1 MEDFKKWLVN
11 HRQLNSE
18 SARVYASRISSMLKN
33 LPGDT
38 LTQEVVKCYLDMP
51 EHGAA
56 RTAYK
61 SFRQFLLQEEGTKL
75 PVYTASKRQRGAVGI
90 PTSPVPEKVLD
101 AIIALEKA
109 GIRRKEASHMYWGHL
124 VHLPEKGVYE
134 MPVFGQ
140 AHTWLQ
146 LPGEAVETL
155 KSYAEPE
162 EGREMVTPL
171 IPASPG
177 SITPVNWRWLKQVLA
192 VRTRSRQ
199 MS

>member
-1 MEDFKKWLVN
+1 MDDFKNWLVN
-11 HRQLNSE
+11 HKQLNSE
-18 SARVYASRISSMLKN
+18 SARVYASRVSTMLKN

-38 LTQEVVKCYLDMP
+38 LTEEVVKCYLDMP
-51 EHGAA
+51 EHGPT

-75 PVYTASKRQRGAVGI
+75 PVYTASQRQRGAVGI
-90 PTSPVPEKVLD
+90 PASPVPAEVLD
-101 AIIALEKA
+101 AIITLEKA

-124 VHLPEKGVYE
+124 V
-134 MPVFGQ
+134 
-140 AHTWLQ
+140 Q

-155 KSYAEPE
+155 KAYAEPE